1 MYFRSDYR
9 SFFLSGLQ
17 KKILPEIAKNK
28 AVPYLKTIS
37 LLLLGVV
44 ILVFFL
50 FLGGEIGIIEDPVLK
65 LFLNPV
71 PFYVFLIG
79 IQFLVSISV
88 LALGQAL
95 ISYEIFTGRILPKI
109 GLRQEWKKI
118 NLGFL
123 LITFLY
129 FIISTLGF
137 SKIELFLI
145 GSYVYNVSRTFL
157 LKKKQRT

>member
-1 MYFRSDYR
+1 M
-9 SFFLSGLQ
+9 
-17 KKILPEIAKNK
+17 
-28 AVPYLKTIS
+28 
-37 LLLLGVV
+37 
-44 ILVFFL
+44 
-50 FLGGEIGIIEDPVLK
+50 
-65 LFLNPV
+65 FLNPV

-137 SKIELFLI
+137 SKIELF
-145 GSYVYNVSRTFL
+145 
-157 LKKKQRT
+157 